1 MSDSPLAGRKA
12 LVTGAGRG
20 IGRALAIRLASLGA
34 DVICVARTKTELDET
49 VTLAG
54 HKAIALSCDIGSD
67 SARAEILARIQKS
80 GGSLDILVHS
90 AGIMRTGTVYTVDL
104 ADFDALFAVNVRAP
118 YALTKLLLP
127 LLKEAKGEIVFV
139 NSSIIRAANIA
150 GRGVFAASQ
159 AALKALTDS
168 VRDEVNADDVRVM
181 SVMPGTTATP
191 RQKALAA
198 EYGRIYKPERLLQP
212 EDVAQAIGA
221 ALLLPRTAELTELF
235 VRPMQKS

>member
-20 IGRALAIRLASLGA
+20 IGRALAIRLAGLGA
-34 DVICVARTKTELDET
+34 DVICVARTTTELDET

-54 HKAIALSCDIGSD
+54 QKAIALSCDIGSD
-67 SARAEILARIQKS
+67 SAHAEILARIQKS